1 MRCFTFDENK
11 NYVVYGAGGNCY
23 HIIRLFQNTN
33 YHIEAILDQRADT
46 MSDVMGIPVY
56 TLEEYRKGEHAKEK
70 CVIIISIK
78 NVFEHASIARNLIE
92 LGFENIIYKPFPIL
106 QGEKGEIWDSI
117 DCVYEML
124 VEKKDL
130 SAATQDNLVACSEL
144 STLRV
149 FKDELLISKSEQEVI
164 CWLPVELVCNYDR
177 EDAYGLIP
185 ISSYYPLVELYQYL
199 LNCGTENKWE
209 KIEDNFALYCSEWIE
224 KEHQVFT
231 DSLKQSMIDSRINVF
246 YQMQRKSDLDR
257 EFFIR
262 NAVLVKRIDSFRF
275 CLLSS
280 GRNRMSFLVAKGSRY
295 IPVRMNKND
304 YKDWLNI
311 CEFERFRKTLEEIKN
326 NKLFTTLQH
335 PLMISYVS
343 ETTDYVSLF
352 CMPVIMGIFKYL
364 HWNSA
369 QNKGNYYKID
379 LGTYHRNRSGLK
391 VLSLMKD
398 QGCMGRMLLMHGLN
412 AQRIYA
418 DKEQEKI
425 SKAIDRLYG
434 IKERTQE
441 GTTDRLKLIEESHI
455 LVVDSRFQIESLAS
469 FHGEIIFMLCWGVAE
484 NMNLVEQGYYRE
496 NELFHT
502 IWEQQQISGQ
512 VFLKRDK

>member
-280 GRNRMSFLVAKGSRY
+280 GRNRMSFLS
-295 IPVRMNKND
+295 
-304 YKDWLNI
+304 
-311 CEFERFRKTLEEIKN
+311 T
-326 NKLFTTLQH
+326 
-335 PLMISYVS
+335 
-343 ETTDYVSLF
+343 
-352 CMPVIMGIFKYL
+352 
-364 HWNSA
+364 
-369 QNKGNYYKID
+369 
-379 LGTYHRNRSGLK
+379 NR
-391 VLSLMKD
+391 
-398 QGCMGRMLLMHGLN
+398 R
-412 AQRIYA
+412 
-418 DKEQEKI
+418 
-425 SKAIDRLYG
+425 
-434 IKERTQE
+434 
-441 GTTDRLKLIEESHI
+441 
-455 LVVDSRFQIESLAS
+455 
-469 FHGEIIFMLCWGVAE
+469 
-484 NMNLVEQGYYRE
+484 
-496 NELFHT
+496 
-502 IWEQQQISGQ
+502 
-512 VFLKRDK
+512 